1 MTDSKLDRID
11 LRILSQLQKRGRMTN
26 VE

>member
-26 VE
+26 V